1 MAFLSLQAILDFKSN
16 GNLGMDHPHIVR
28 LFDVYE
34 ECNFVVS
41 PCLRQGQKFIGGIF
55 FWQEEDR
62 LSLVMECMEGG
73 ELFDRVREKKVYSEK
88 DACKTA
94 WMMLL
99 AVNYLHS
106 AGIVHRDLKLENFL
120 YERKDGD
127 FLKLIDFGFS
137 KAFAGLSAAEV
148 CQLT

>member
-1 MAFLSLQAILDFKSN
+1 
-16 GNLGMDHPHIVR
+16 
-28 LFDVYE
+28 
-34 ECNFVVS
+34 
-41 PCLRQGQKFIGGIF
+41 
-55 FWQEEDR
+55 
-62 LSLVMECMEGG
+62 MECMEGG
-73 ELFDRVREKKVYSEK
+73 ELFDRVRERKVYSEK

-120 YERKDGD
+120 YEKKDGD

-137 KAFAGLSAAEV
+137 KAIGTAAVNMSKELQKELGGWRSSKRDSSAP
-148 CQLT
+148 

>member
-1 MAFLSLQAILDFKSN
+1 MCALTKAGKR
-16 GNLGMDHPHIVR
+16 VR
-28 LFDVYE
+28 ALH
-34 ECNFVVS
+34 CT
-41 PCLRQGQKFIGGIF
+41 G
-55 FWQEEDR
+55 QEEDR

-73 ELFDRVREKKVYSEK
+73 ELFDRVREKKIYSEK

-137 KAFAGLSAAEV
+137 KARLGLVLKSA
-148 CQLT
+148 L